1 MLIFK
6 YYLNTQILML
16 AFKYVLK
23 VFKYLTTAYDNHPVK
38 KICMVINYC
47 AHIRLIRLH
56 GIIRRSKKTH
66 V

>member
-1 MLIFK
+1 
-6 YYLNTQILML
+6 ML

-38 KICMVINYC
+38 KICMVNYC